1 MKKMNLYDQLF
12 FEISSHNYKNNPY
25 DAIALTSVILA
36 IIEIILVLIICA
48 FLGILKYINK
58 EVIIYVYLGTGLTL
72 LIGHY
77 LIYRKRILRIKA
89 YLNKLSKKGKN
100 RKGIR

>member
-12 FEISSHNYKNNPY
+12 FEIYSHNYKNNPY
-25 DAIALTSVILA
+25 DAIAFTSVILA

-89 YLNKLSKKGKN
+89 CINYLKKIK
-100 RKGIR
+100 KEKE